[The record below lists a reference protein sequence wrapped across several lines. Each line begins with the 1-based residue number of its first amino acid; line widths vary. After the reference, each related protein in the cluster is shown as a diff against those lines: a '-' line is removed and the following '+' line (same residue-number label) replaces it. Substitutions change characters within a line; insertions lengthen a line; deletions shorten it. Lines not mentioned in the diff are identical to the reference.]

1 MPLRELKGPCQPES
15 GSWTDVLFPVQS
27 PRPLL
32 LGARKEVCVVI
43 PGPHPK
49 FPCSICTRQRGGNTW
64 AVWHGEGI
72 FQEICFKFLPHHCRT
87 CTFLF
92 LAAQTSQTHIPL
104 ISLPQPLFIQSTCW
118 NHYLKTS
125 KPIIAQVGK
134 ECRLYGSSL
143 QRGQSLP
150 GELWL
155 IHICIPLYLAHTEPQ
170 EAPEKSRS
178 LEQEAALLIIRVQTL
193 HFTFFW
199 WCFFFFLWKHSW
211 FIILYSFQVYNIV
224 IQNFMCYTP
233 FIYLFFHFFGCA
245 GSLLLQAGFS
255 LVAAS
260 RGYSLV
266 KVCRCLIAVASLA
279 LEYGLQVCRLSSC
292 EPA

>member
-15 GSWTDVLFPVQS
+15 GSWTDVLFPVRS
-27 PRPLL
+27 PQPLL

-87 CTFLF
+87 CAFLF
-92 LAAQTSQTHIPL
+92 LAAQTSQAHIPL

-134 ECRLYGSSL
+134 ECRLYGSNL

-155 IHICIPLYLAHTEPQ
+155 IHICIPLYLADNEPL
-170 EAPEKSRS
+170 EDPEKSRN
-178 LEQEAALLIIRVQTL
+178 LEQEATLLIIESKHHILLFIGVV
-193 HFTFFW
+193 FFS
-199 WCFFFFLWKHSW
+199 WKHGW

-224 IQNFMCYTP
+224 IQNFMYYTP
-233 FIYLFFHFFGCA
+233 LIYSFIFL
-245 GSLLLQAGFS
+245 
-255 LVAAS
+255 
-260 RGYSLV
+260 
-266 KVCRCLIAVASLA
+266 AVL
-279 LEYGLQVCRLSSC
+279 GLCCCKRAFL
-292 EPA
+292 